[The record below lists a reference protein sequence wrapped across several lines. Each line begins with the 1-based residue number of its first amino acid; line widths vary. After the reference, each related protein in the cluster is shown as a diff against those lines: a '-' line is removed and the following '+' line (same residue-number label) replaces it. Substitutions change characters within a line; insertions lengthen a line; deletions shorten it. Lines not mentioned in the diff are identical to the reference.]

1 MGITAVKH
9 HEGISV
15 PQNPSQSVHRF
26 FTETNACHT
35 TAGAGV
41 GEGIHIDQ
49 YIRSFRSLIASGAF
63 AGTVLR
69 MLKAVDFKA
78 SQVMRG
84 RINRSMSG
92 RLRDLRIITILA
104 GTAVQPALPCF
115 KTAQV
120 HMDFFQAKTVHRGRA
135 KGAQRFPAGGC
146 ALHQL
151 ISGVSIIGYGAG
163 SLFGVYGFLS
173 QYEYSS
179 VGSPFQRTVFEHI
192 AVKIL
197 NFIPVIAVIIP
208 KDFFDL
214 DNCIPDKHT
223 NEQIALDS
231 AVFLGFIH
239 ISEDPGVFCDLHKVT
254 SLVRRKLFRFF
265 LNRFFFN
272 GLFYRFLNSLRLFFR
287 FFYRLLD
294 RFRFFFG
301 IFHRLLNGFLNRFH
315 YRFFS
320 GFLSRF
326 LRRKIGRFIDK
337 IFGKFRII
345 SSGFFGRFFSRH
357 FWGDGFFSGFC
368 RFAFR
373 FIFVSRN
380 AFIFFQI
387 FLCRRSGFI
396 FTGDIFFGR
405 NFRILFRLFFRRSA
419 KKCFG
424 LNDFDFFFHDNGEF
438 IIAFQRLF
446 SFRFFSQGNGNT
458 AGKHQGQ

>member
-1 MGITAVKH
+1 MGVTAVKH

-15 PQNPSQSVHRF
+15 TQNPSQSVHRF

-49 YIRSFRSLIASGAF
+49 YIRSFRSLIASGTF

-92 RLRDLRIITILA
+92 RLRDLRIVTVLA
-104 GTAVQPALPCF
+104 GTAVQSALPCF

-120 HMDFFQAKTVHRGRA
+120 YMNFFQPEAVHRGRA
-135 KGAQRFPAGGC
+135 KGTQRFPSGGC

-163 SLFGVYGFLS
+163 SLFGVHGFLS

-197 NFIPVIAVIIP
+197 NFIPVVTVIIP

-214 DNCIPDKHT
+214 DYCIPDKHT

-231 AVFLGFIH
+231 AGFLGFIH

-294 RFRFFFG
+294 RFRFFFR
-301 IFHRLLNGFLNRFH
+301 IFRRFLNGFLNWLR

-326 LRRKIGRFIDK
+326 LQREIGRFNDK
-337 IFGKFRII
+337 IFGKLRII

-357 FWGDGFFSGFC
+357 FRSDRFFSGFC

-373 FIFVSRN
+373 FILIIGD
-380 AFIFFQI
+380 AFIFFLI
-387 FLCRRSGFI
+387 FLCGRINFI
-396 FTGDIFFGR
+396 FTGDIFFSR
-405 NFRILFRLFFRRSA
+405 KLRILFRLFFRRSA

-424 LNDFDFFFHDNGEF
+424 LNDFDFFIHDNGEF

-458 AGKHQGQ
+458 ACKHQGQ